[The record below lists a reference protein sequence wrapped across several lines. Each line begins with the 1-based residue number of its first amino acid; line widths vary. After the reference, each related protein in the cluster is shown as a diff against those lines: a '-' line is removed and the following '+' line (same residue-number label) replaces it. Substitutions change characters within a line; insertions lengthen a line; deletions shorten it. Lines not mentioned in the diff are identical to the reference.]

1 MNTRSVAMH
10 GNDVTGGGSEEL
22 RCYRGVK
29 HNPVGLQKRTQ
40 TKPQKNTKSVR
51 AAKKAILRTRR
62 DANA

>member
-1 MNTRSVAMH
+1 MNTLSVAMH
-10 GNDVTGGGSEEL
+10 GNDVAGGGSEEL
-22 RCYRGVK
+22 RCYREGVK
-29 HNPVGLQKRTQ
+29 HKGLQKRTL